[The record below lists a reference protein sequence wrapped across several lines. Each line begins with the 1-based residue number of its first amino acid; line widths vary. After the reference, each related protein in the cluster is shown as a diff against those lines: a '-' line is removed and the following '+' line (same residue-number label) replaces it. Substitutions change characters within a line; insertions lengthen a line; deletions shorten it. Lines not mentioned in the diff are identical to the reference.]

1 MKTIITI
8 PRQEEDRRIITA
20 TKDQLET
27 EDRPDRGILTT
38 EDRIMED
45 RIPITEDQIII
56 TDTKNKKLFLVY
68 S

>member
-27 EDRPDRGILTT
+27 EDRLDQEILTT